1 MSSTVFY
8 PSSPKESLAA
18 LYVGKSL
25 HDVPTPAVVMDVAA
39 ARRNCQRML
48 DACQTLGVSW
58 RAHVKT
64 HKTEELTQLQVGTD
78 VERPVNLVVSTLS
91 EAEFLLPLLKEYRS
105 QGRAVNVLYGLPI
118 SRNALGRL
126 AAVARALGEGS
137 ISVLLDDP
145 AQLSILSGFR
155 GLSGVTPRA
164 LMKVDMG
171 GRRAGV
177 IVESSRFN
185 EVAEAAVAAHERG
198 EIILSGL
205 YSHAGQSYAGDSRVA
220 ALKMMGAEIG
230 AMLEGADRVV
240 AMAKGL
246 SVPLPSLVLSG
257 GASPTAL
264 SIQNL
269 VVQSGGQDANQP
281 AEVRAEAAALSQ
293 IFETVKQ
300 HGHITEIHAGVYPT
314 LDLQQLAAHSIS
326 SSRLSWRDIALT
338 VLAEIHSVYPGRGE
352 NGKSEALMGAG
363 GLALGRE
370 FCKAYDGF
378 AMVTPWG
385 RPGVEMPKG
394 DVEEHE
400 GWICGRFSQE
410 HGILTWGG
418 GNKSSAA
425 GLAKGDDHAG
435 KTAPTPRAPPVVDE
449 LRVGQVVR
457 LWPNHAC
464 ITSSHFGWY
473 FVVDSDREGR
483 EDEIVDCWMK
493 ARGW

>member
-1 MSSTVFY
+1 M
-8 PSSPKESLAA
+8 
-18 LYVGKSL
+18 
-25 HDVPTPAVVMDVAA
+25 
-39 ARRNCQRML
+39 
-48 DACQTLGVSW
+48 
-58 RAHVKT
+58 
-64 HKTEELTQLQVGTD
+64 
-78 VERPVNLVVSTLS
+78 
-91 EAEFLLPLLKEYRS
+91 
-105 QGRAVNVLYGLPI
+105 LYGLPI

-126 AAVARALGEGS
+126 AAVARSLGEGS

-145 AQLSILSGFR
+145 AQLAVLSGFR

-164 LMKVDMG
+164 HIKVDMG

-177 IVESSRFN
+177 IVESARFS
-185 EVAEAAVAAHERG
+185 EVAEAAIQSHQRG

-205 YSHAGQSYAGDSRVA
+205 YSHAGHSYAGDSRVA

-230 AMLEGADRVV
+230 AMLEGADHIVNLS
-240 AMAKGL
+240 KG
-246 SVPLPSLVLSG
+246 SSIPLPSLVLSG

-269 VVQSGGQDANQP
+269 LAQSGGQDTSQP
-281 AEVRAEAAALSQ
+281 PEVRAEAASLSQ
-293 IFETVKQ
+293 LFDTVKER
-300 HGHITEIHAGVYPT
+300 GHITEIHAGVYPT

-326 SSRLSWRDIALT
+326 SSLLSWRDIALT
-338 VLAEIHSVYPGRGE
+338 VLAEVHSVYPGRGE
-352 NGKSEALMGAG
+352 DGRSEALMGAG

-378 AMVTPWG
+378 AMLTPWG
-385 RPGVEMPKG
+385 RPGVDMPKG

-425 GLAKGDDHAG
+425 GLATEDGHAR
-435 KTAPTPRAPPVVDE
+435 KTPPTPRTPPVVDE